1 MTTINDLIVRA
12 ARDLNDYTDEVP
24 NKQFQRWTQEQLLGY
39 WNEAL
44 CVMYTLNPSKFKCAK
59 VAKLKPGINQVFDEC
74 KRVLSVIGVSDQNGN
89 VLYEIEK
96 DTDDKKLKWG
106 GYRPRHCTTFTH
118 NRDFKLT
125 SYRILTDKD
134 GSVMVKPAVPY
145 GTDVHLKFMCET
157 PPREFE
163 MNNLS
168 ADIAQSNCIDVTMGV
183 HWVLFRALMVD
194 EESQSS
200 NSLASQHLNLF
211 FKLLEVKTETDKDSN
226 YNLEGLPAVL
236 KQLVAREVARY
247 QLGIK

>member
-44 CVMYTLNPSKFKCAK
+44 CVMYTLNPSKFKYAK

-74 KRVLSVIGVSDQNGN
+74 KRVLTVIGVSDKDGN

-145 GTDVHLKFMCET
+145 GMDVHLKFMCET

-168 ADIAQSNCIDVTMGV
+168 ADVAQSNCIDVTMGV

>member
-1 MTTINDLIVRA
+1 M
-12 ARDLNDYTDEVP
+12 
-24 NKQFQRWTQEQLLGY
+24 
-39 WNEAL
+39 
-44 CVMYTLNPSKFKCAK
+44 
-59 VAKLKPGINQVFDEC
+59 
-74 KRVLSVIGVSDQNGN
+74 
-89 VLYEIEK
+89 LYEIEK

-118 NRDFKLT
+118 NRDFKLI

-145 GTDVHLKFMCET
+145 GMDVHLKFMCET

-168 ADIAQSNCIDVTMGV
+168 ADVAQSNCIDVAMGV

-247 QLGIK
+247 QLGVK